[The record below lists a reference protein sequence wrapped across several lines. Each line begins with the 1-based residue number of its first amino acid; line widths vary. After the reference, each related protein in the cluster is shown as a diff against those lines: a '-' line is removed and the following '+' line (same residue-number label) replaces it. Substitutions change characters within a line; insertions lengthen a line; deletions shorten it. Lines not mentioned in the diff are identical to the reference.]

1 MQRTKIALLT
11 TLILG
16 SAQAWAAADTIAPTV
31 TASVPSGEY
40 NSVKQIQLHVK
51 DNSDP
56 APKIFYTL
64 NGDAPTTASTLYTA
78 GKVFKAVDKGVSR
91 DLYIRTL
98 AVDKSGNARR
108 QTYIYYI
115 TSAPTVTPSKAPGT
129 YTAAQSVTLSV
140 ADDTDKAP
148 VVYYTTDKTMPS
160 KSSPKYTAGTKLAI
174 SKSTYVRT
182 LAMDADG
189 NWQRQ
194 IFKYVIGAA
203 DTTAPIATPTPAAG
217 TYTTARASLW
227 R

>member
-160 KSSPKYTAGTKLAI
+160 KSSPKYTAGTKLDR
-174 SKSTYVRT
+174 KSV
-182 LAMDADG
+182 
-189 NWQRQ
+189 
-194 IFKYVIGAA
+194 V
-203 DTTAPIATPTPAAG
+203 
-217 TYTTARASLW
+217 
-227 R
+227 